1 MEVPALCN
9 IEPVV
14 CTGVDES
21 FAKELEFMWGS
32 IQPPF
37 QG

>member
-9 IEPVV
+9 NR
-14 CTGVDES
+14 VDES